1 MGDFNLKTECEQ
13 EKKNIQFIF
22 ENYEIYIQ
30 NPTVQRGSRVSSLDH
45 ILVRRN
51 FEKKFKC
58 SSFKNIYSD
67 HSAISFRQN
76 IYISLYLL

>member
-13 EKKNIQFIF
+13 EKKKIQFIF

-30 NPTVQRGSRVSSLDH
+30 NPTFQRGPHVSSLDH

-51 FEKKFKC
+51 FEK
-58 SSFKNIYSD
+58 SL
-67 HSAISFRQN
+67 SAHLSRTFTLTIQQ
-76 IYISLYLL
+76 